1 MTEKQKVEVRLSEVK
16 KGLNE
21 LGSKTELSDE
31 DRAQFD
37 KFKTEYSDLE
47 VRYQALT
54 ISEEEPKKEEIRATP
69 EEKEKAEL
77 EARCSVGKI
86 FSFAM
91 EHRAA
96 DGPEKELQTELGLSD
111 NQVPLCLIRN
121 TAAPLE
127 KRAITD
133 APANTGQVQSSI
145 IPAVFPQG
153 AAAFLGVDMPTVAV
167 GDAVFPVLTNNTAA
181 DDKAEAGSVD
191 HTTGSFTA
199 DVLTARRIQASF
211 FYSREDRA
219 RFAGMDEAL
228 RMNLNDA
235 LSSGLDKYILTKT
248 DLGLLDFGTDPT
260 ATGTEETFVTYRT
273 ALFAQVDGRYALSAA
288 DVCMLVGGETFAHMA
303 GKYRGNNADDSAL
316 DSLSRVSG
324 GVRVSAHVPAE
335 TAGNVQQSVMARGK
349 QYRHA
354 VAPIWE
360 GISLIPDEITKAAT
374 GEIVITAVM
383 LMAFKI
389 VREAGY
395 KRFAFDLA

>member
-1 MTEKQKVEVRLSEVK
+1 MTDKQKVEVRLSEVK

-21 LGSKTELSDE
+21 LGSKEELTDE

-37 KFKTEYSDLE
+37 KLKTEYGDLE
-47 VRYQALT
+47 VRHQALI
-54 ISEEEPKKEEIRATP
+54 ISEGDPEKVETRATP

-86 FSFAM
+86 FAAVM

-96 DGPEKELQTELGLSD
+96 DGPEAELQKELGLAD
-111 NQVPLCLIRN
+111 NHVPLCLIRRE
-121 TAAPLE
+121 APPLE
-127 KRAITD
+127 TRAITP
-133 APANTGQVQSSI
+133 APADVGANQSSI
-145 IPAVFPQG
+145 IPAVFPLG

-167 GDAVFPVLTNNTAA
+167 GEAVFPVLTNNTAA
-181 DDKAEAGSVD
+181 ADKDEAGSVD
-191 HTTGSFTA
+191 ETTGSFTA
-199 DVLTARRIQASF
+199 EVLTPRRIQASF

-248 DLGLLDFGTDPT
+248 DLGLLQFGTDPT
-260 ATGTEETFVTYRT
+260 AAGTEIAFADYRT
-273 ALFAQVDGRYALSAA
+273 AIFAEVDGRYAMTAA
-288 DVCMLVGGETFAHMA
+288 DVCMLVGGDTYTHMA
-303 GKYRGNNADDSAL
+303 GEYRGNNADDSAL
-316 DSLSRVSG
+316 DSVMRVSG
-324 GVRVSAHVPAE
+324 GVRTSAHVPDK
-335 TAGNVQQSVMARGK
+335 TAGNVQQAVVARGK

-360 GISLIPDEITKAAT
+360 GVQLIPDEITKAKT

-383 LMAFKI
+383 LMNFKVLRAAGFTRHAFKI
-389 VREAGY
+389 G
-395 KRFAFDLA
+395 